1 MAFSTQGTTLTGR
14 LVRTV
19 SITATASPAEFVRA
33 AGSFIT
39 DGFQVGMTFT
49 TTATG
54 NTTTTFTITGMT
66 ATALTVTPAPV
77 AVAAPFSA
85 TFTLSALIGEMTDFS
100 GLGGSASEID
110 VTHLGSSAREFVMG
124 LKDSGSLT
132 VEVQFQ
138 PGDVGQIFLRRR
150 QDVLSV
156 PTAFILGLSNPT
168 ATQVEFN
175 AFVQGFS
182 ISGAVD
188 EKVTASVTLRI
199 TGVVAFGDMP

>member
-1 MAFSTQGTTLTGR
+1 MAFSTQGTTLTGK
-14 LVRTV
+14 LVRTATV
-19 SITATASPAEFVRA
+19 TATASPAKFIRA
-33 AGSFIT
+33 VGSFVT
-39 DGFQVGMTFT
+39 DGFRQGMTFT

-54 NTTTTFTITGMT
+54 NTGVTFTITNV
-66 ATALTVTPAPV
+66 TALEITVTPAPTV
-77 AVAAPFSA
+77 LTPEASA
-85 TFTLSALIGEMTDFS
+85 TFTLLAPIGEMTDFS

-132 VEVQFQ
+132 VELQFE
-138 PGDVGQIFLRRR
+138 PGDVGQIFLRER

-156 PTAFILGLSNPT
+156 PTAFVLSLSSPT
-168 ATQVEFN
+168 PTLVEFD

-199 TGVVAFGDMP
+199 TGVVSFGDMA

>member
-1 MAFSTQGTTLTGR
+1 MAFSTQGTTLTGQ
-14 LVRTV
+14 LVRSV
-19 SITATASPAEFVRA
+19 SITATASPAKFIRA
-33 AGSFIT
+33 AGSFVT
-39 DGFQVGMTFT
+39 DGFVEGMTFT

-54 NTTTTFTITGMT
+54 NTSTTFTITDV
-66 ATALTVTPAPV
+66 TALEITVTPAPV
-77 AVAAPFSA
+77 AVVSPESA
-85 TFTLSALIGEMTDFS
+85 SFTLSALVGEMTDFS

-132 VEVQFQ
+132 VELQFE
-138 PGDVGQIFLRRR
+138 PGDVGQIFLRQR

-156 PTAFILGLSNPT
+156 PTAFVMRLSDPSST
-168 ATQVEFN
+168 VIEFD

-188 EKVTASVTLRI
+188 DKVTASVTLRI
-199 TGVVAFGDMP
+199 TGVVDFGDMP